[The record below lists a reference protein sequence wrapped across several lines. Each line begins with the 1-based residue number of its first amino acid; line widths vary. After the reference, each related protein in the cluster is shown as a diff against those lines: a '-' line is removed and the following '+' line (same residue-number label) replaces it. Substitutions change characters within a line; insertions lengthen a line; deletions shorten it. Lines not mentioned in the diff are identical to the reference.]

1 MDLAKVSHPDTYKG
15 RPVHPM
21 MGKSLVPILAGTI
34 DRVYADDEPVAMELF
49 NSTSARMGDW
59 KAVHDAATDASG
71 VWRLFN
77 VVNDPGE
84 NKDLSSQ
91 HPEILQKLVSAYEK
105 YAKDV
110 GVVIPRGDIFSM
122 AVKAMT
128 PVDNSTQ
135 QTVILENMIPGYGS
149 PPERTYVNN

>member
-1 MDLAKVSHPDTYKG
+1 
-15 RPVHPM
+15 M
-21 MGKSLVPILAGTI
+21 MGKSLVPILAGAI

-105 YAKDV
+105 YAKD
-110 GVVIPRGDIFSM
+110 GNPKRRYIQHGC
-122 AVKAMT
+122 
-128 PVDNSTQ
+128 
-135 QTVILENMIPGYGS
+135 
-149 PPERTYVNN
+149 